1 MDALKI
7 DKSFV
12 DEVAANPHQPLVE
25 SMIAIGKHMQLKVV
39 AEGVETQQQ
48 LIHLKAMG
56 CHFYQGYLFSKAL
69 PKAEFEKWLQKNQV
83 LRNIDHK
90 LK

>member
-1 MDALKI
+1 MDDFGTGYSSLAYLRDLPLDALKI

-48 LIHLKAMG
+48 LIHLKSHG
-56 CHFYQGYLFSKAL
+56 LPFLSGLFIL
-69 PKAEFEKWLQKNQV
+69 
-83 LRNIDHK
+83 
-90 LK
+90 